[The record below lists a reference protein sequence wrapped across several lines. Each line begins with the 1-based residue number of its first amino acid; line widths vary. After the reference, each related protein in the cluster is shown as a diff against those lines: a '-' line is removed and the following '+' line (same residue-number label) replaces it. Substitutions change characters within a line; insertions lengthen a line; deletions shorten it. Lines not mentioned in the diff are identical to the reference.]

1 MKITV
6 KSTLTKIV
14 MPLTVL
20 IGGISLTQAGMAIP
34 AAIENGLKQTR
45 SCTPQTCTPY
55 RANYERAIA
64 TGIIRRP
71 SGVEDVET
79 AISLADRAMSR
90 GDRNEAALRLA
101 QALVILSEKQGNS
114 SAVAFERTL
123 DADTKAKRGQNIRA
137 FLPLFGRIFPTNQNP
152 YRNR

>member
-6 KSTLTKIV
+6 NSTLTKIV
-14 MPLTVL
+14 ISLTVL
-20 IGGISLTQAGMAIP
+20 TGGICLTQVGMAIP
-34 AAIENGLKQTR
+34 AIAAAPKQTR
-45 SCTPQTCTPY
+45 NCTPQTCTPY

-64 TGIIRRP
+64 RGIIRRP

-90 GDRNEAALRLA
+90 GDRNEAAVRLA

-123 DADTKAKRGQNIRA
+123 DADTKAKRGQTIRA
-137 FLPLFGRIFPTNQNP
+137 FLPLFGRIFPTNQNAS
-152 YRNR
+152 R